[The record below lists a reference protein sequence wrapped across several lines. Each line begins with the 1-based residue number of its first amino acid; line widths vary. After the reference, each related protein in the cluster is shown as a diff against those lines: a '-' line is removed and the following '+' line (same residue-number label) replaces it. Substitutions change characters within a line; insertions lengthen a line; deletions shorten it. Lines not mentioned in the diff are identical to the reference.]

1 MKKQK
6 KRFVLAE
13 ATLDQINKQLTVN
26 IFVIGLLVM
35 LLGLN
40 TVHFMKEYNLFYGVL
55 IAIVIFLLFLM
66 IKSRKI
72 LKLKQQELTR

>member
-6 KRFVLAE
+6 KRFVLSE
-13 ATLDQINKQLTVN
+13 ATLDEINRQLTVN
-26 IFVIGLLVM
+26 MFVIGLLVM

-40 TVHFMKEYNLFYGVL
+40 TVHFMKEYNLFYGLL
-55 IAIVIFLLFLM
+55 IATVIFLLFLI

-72 LKLKQQELTR
+72 LKLKQQELTK